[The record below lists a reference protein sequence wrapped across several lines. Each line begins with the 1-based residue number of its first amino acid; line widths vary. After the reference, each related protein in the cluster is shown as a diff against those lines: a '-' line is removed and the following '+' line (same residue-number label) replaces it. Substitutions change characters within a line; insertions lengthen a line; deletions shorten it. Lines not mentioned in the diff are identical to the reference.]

1 MTCRYLCRTRLRAAA
16 LKALQQPAV
25 RERLTAQ
32 GMEPGQPAA
41 TPDELAK
48 SLRVAYDRQATLLQ
62 SINFKPE

>member
-1 MTCRYLCRTRLRAAA
+1 VPAPVQARLRDAA

-32 GMEPGQPAA
+32 GMEPGQPA

-48 SLRVAYDRQATLLQ
+48 SLRVAYDRQASLLQ